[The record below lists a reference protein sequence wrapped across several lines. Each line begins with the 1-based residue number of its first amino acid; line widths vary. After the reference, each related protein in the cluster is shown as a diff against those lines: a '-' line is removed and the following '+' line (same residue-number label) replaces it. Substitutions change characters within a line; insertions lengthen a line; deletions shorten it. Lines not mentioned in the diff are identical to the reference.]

1 MQAGNVEARLAHLET
16 SLRRTRLALV
26 SVALVGILALTGGSL
41 LARASS
47 DAITARAFTA
57 HEFNVIDERG
67 RVRASLFLTADGPAL
82 TLLDELGRGRAS
94 LFLTADGPALAL
106 ADERGRDRAS
116 LFTTADGPALALYDE
131 RGWDRASLFVYEGH
145 EGLALSDAFGRV
157 SFGGP

>member
-82 TLLDELGRGRAS
+82 
-94 LFLTADGPALAL
+94 AL